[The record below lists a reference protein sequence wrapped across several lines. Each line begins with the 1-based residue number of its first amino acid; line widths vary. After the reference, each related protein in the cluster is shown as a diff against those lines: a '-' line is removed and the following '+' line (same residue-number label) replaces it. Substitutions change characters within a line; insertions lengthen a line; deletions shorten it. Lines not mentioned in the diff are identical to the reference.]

1 MANTTI
7 SIRSSGDTGVTPSLG
22 VLANGELALNFADGI
37 LYYKTASNTLGSI
50 TTTEPAGLNKEIQ
63 FNDSGSFGSNAGL
76 TFDKTTGAF
85 IVPSLNVASVYT
97 LPTTD
102 GTADQ
107 VLTTDGSGTITF
119 ADVPTPPANVS
130 VSTFSGTGDG
140 TTTTYSLGY
149 YPLSKEALLATIGG
163 VLQDPSTAYTIDQA
177 NNTITFTS
185 PPANTAPIS
194 VVSLYTNVTP
204 IGPADVIVANFYT
217 TANGVVDTYD
227 LDFNVT
233 SANNITVAVD
243 GILQTPTL
251 HYTVNTTANTIT
263 FGSIPPASSNIS
275 VVSLYT
281 NANTY
286 TNTIASSAYD
296 HANAAFDAAN
306 TAQASHIDTYARGHA
321 NGAFDAANTNA
332 TTDFTNVSI
341 TAGDYGSAVIIP
353 VVHLE
358 ANGRVS
364 SVTNTSITSGTTSD
378 VGIVQLTDATN
389 STSTTTAATPNSVK
403 SAYDLAD
410 TANTNAATAQS
421 TADGAQTHAEGA
433 FTQANTNA
441 TTDYTNVSITAG
453 DYGSATIIPVVH
465 LEANG
470 RVSSV
475 TNTTITSS
483 STSAAGIVQ
492 LYDGVDSTS
501 TTTAATANS
510 AKVAYDHGEAAFTQA
525 NTNAS
530 SITTTN
536 SRLDSAFGHA
546 NSAFDTANT
555 KFDSAGG
562 TISGDTTITG
572 NLTVTGTRT
581 FANTVDTLIADNIV
595 TLNAAIDQASAPAL
609 NAGIEIDRGSSANV
623 LLLWN
628 ETDDVW
634 TFTNDGS
641 TYYSVPTNT
650 SVSTAQ
656 THADGAFDHAN
667 GAFTAANSAA
677 TSDYT
682 NVSITAGD
690 YGSAVII
697 PVVHLEANGRVSAV
711 TNTSITSAS
720 TSDAGIVQL
729 TDATNSTST
738 TTAATPNAVKSAYD
752 LADTANTNAAAAQST
767 ADGAQTHAEGAFT
780 QANTN
785 STTDFTNVSIVA
797 GDYGSAT
804 IIPVVHLE
812 ANGRVSAV
820 TNTTITSSSTSTA
833 GIVQLTDATNSTS
846 TTTAATPNAVKS
858 AYDLADTANT
868 NAATA
873 QAHAE
878 GAFTQ
883 ANTNSTT
890 DYTNVSITAGDYGSE
905 VIIPVVHLEANGRVS
920 AVANTS
926 VRAGSTSVTGIVQL
940 TDATNSTST
949 TTAATPNAVKS
960 AYDLASTANTNAA
973 TAQSTADGA
982 QTHAEGAF
990 GHANG
995 AFDAANTK
1003 FASAGGTISG
1013 DTTITGNLTVV
1024 GETVYANTTTALIA
1038 DNILTVNA
1046 AIDQASAPAS
1056 NAGLEV
1062 DRGSSANVSLLWN
1075 ETDDKW
1081 TFTNDGSAYS
1091 PIADADRLDSAFSAA
1106 NTAQS
1111 TADGAQTHAEAAFTQ
1126 ANTNSTSD
1134 YTNVSITAG
1143 DYGSAVIIP
1152 VLHLEANGRV
1162 SSVTNTS
1169 ITSGSTSD
1177 AGIVQLTDA
1186 TNSTSTTTAAT
1197 PNSVKSAY
1205 DLADT
1210 ANTNAATAQSTA
1222 DGAQTHAEAAFT
1234 QANTNSTSDYT
1245 NVSVT
1250 NGTYGNASYIPSVTV
1265 EANGRVSAI
1274 STTAFSAATV
1284 GDILALSIAL
1294 G

>member
-85 IVPSLNVASVYT
+85 IVPSLNVASVYS

-119 ADVPTPPANVS
+119 ADVPNPPANVS

-286 TNTIASSAYD
+286 TNTLASSAYD

-510 AKVAYDHGEAAFTQA
+510 VKVAYDHGEAAFTQA

-546 NSAFDTANT
+546 NGAFDTANT

-656 THADGAFDHAN
+656 THA
-667 GAFTAANSAA
+667 
-677 TSDYT
+677 
-682 NVSITAGD
+682 
-690 YGSAVII
+690 
-697 PVVHLEANGRVSAV
+697 
-711 TNTSITSAS
+711 
-720 TSDAGIVQL
+720 
-729 TDATNSTST
+729 
-738 TTAATPNAVKSAYD
+738 
-752 LADTANTNAAAAQST
+752 
-767 ADGAQTHAEGAFT
+767 EGAFT

-785 STTDFTNVSIVA
+785 ATNITTAQNHADGAFT
-797 GDYGSAT
+797 
-804 IIPVVHLE
+804 H
-812 ANGRVSAV
+812 ANGAF
-820 TNTTITSSSTSTA
+820 
-833 GIVQLTDATNSTS
+833 DA
-846 TTTAATPNAVKS
+846 
-858 AYDLADTANT
+858 ANT
-868 NAATA
+868 AQTHADGSFVHANGAFDAANTA
-873 QAHAE
+873 QTHADGSFGHANGAFDAANTAQTHAE

-920 AVANTS
+920 SIANTN
-926 VRAGSTSVTGIVQL
+926 VRTGTTSVT
-940 TDATNSTST
+940 
-949 TTAATPNAVKS
+949 
-960 AYDLASTANTNAA
+960 
-973 TAQSTADGA
+973 
-982 QTHAEGAF
+982 
-990 GHANG
+990 
-995 AFDAANTK
+995 
-1003 FASAGGTISG
+1003 
-1013 DTTITGNLTVV
+1013 
-1024 GETVYANTTTALIA
+1024 
-1038 DNILTVNA
+1038 
-1046 AIDQASAPAS
+1046 
-1056 NAGLEV
+1056 
-1062 DRGSSANVSLLWN
+1062 
-1075 ETDDKW
+1075 
-1081 TFTNDGSAYS
+1081 
-1091 PIADADRLDSAFSAA
+1091 
-1106 NTAQS
+1106 
-1111 TADGAQTHAEAAFTQ
+1111 
-1126 ANTNSTSD
+1126 
-1134 YTNVSITAG
+1134 
-1143 DYGSAVIIP
+1143 
-1152 VLHLEANGRV
+1152 
-1162 SSVTNTS
+1162 
-1169 ITSGSTSD
+1169 
-1177 AGIVQLTDA
+1177 GIVQLTDA

-1210 ANTNAATAQSTA
+1210 ANTSATAAQTTADAAFSAANTAQTTADDAQTHAEGAFTQANTNASNITTAQNHANGAFNHANGAFGAANTAQTTADDAQTHAEGAFTQANTNASDITTTNSRLNSAFGHANSAFDAANTKFASAGGAISGDVSITGNLTVVGETVYANTTTALIADNIITVNAAIDQASAPASNAGLEVDRGSSANVTLLWNESTDKWTFTNDGSTYSPIADAGRLDSAYSQANTATTDASSAQTTADAAFSAANTAQSTA
-1222 DGAQTHAEAAFT
+1222 DGAQTHAEGAFT
-1234 QANTNSTSDYT
+1234 QANTNASNITTAQNHADGAFTHANGAFDAANTAQTTADAAFSQANNDITS
-1245 NVSVT
+1245 VSVT
-1250 NGTYGNASYIPSVTV
+1250 QGIYGNASYIPSVTV